1 MKGLDET
8 GKVKLD
14 MKRIVETLHPGDLIC
29 VEWCDASVGKSS
41 SNGVSIDVPVQSWG
55 VFVGLLGSKTKHIV
69 IAQNS
74 FRYSDDMFDL
84 DYTAV
89 PLSWTIDC
97 VVVVAGFI
105 PKDVAAQ
112 LVNSFLVGGGN
123 ARRRHRMCQHRVYRV
138 FQQRLSIDGRGE
150 TV

>member
-1 MKGLDET
+1 MEEREKKLN
-8 GKVKLD
+8 LD
-14 MKRIVETLHPGDLIC
+14 MKLMVNSLHPGDLIC

-41 SNGVSIDVPVQSWG
+41 SNGAFIDVPVQSWG
-55 VFVGLLGSKTKHIV
+55 VFVGLLGNKAKHIV

-74 FRYSDDMFDL
+74 FRYSDGMFDL

-97 VVVVAGFI
+97 VLIVAGFI

-112 LVNSFLVGGGN
+112 LVNSFLMGGGN
-123 ARRRHRMCQHRVYRV
+123 ARRQQRMCQYRV
-138 FQQRLSIDGRGE
+138 FQQRLSIDGKGE
-150 TV
+150 AV